1 MAAYLKLFLS
11 FLKIGA
17 FSFGGGYA
25 MLPLIEQEIV
35 YINQWLTPSEFIDI
49 IAISQM
55 SPGPIAVNA
64 ATFVGYKYLGVLG
77 SIVATFGVVCCSFF
91 LVTILA
97 KVIIKHYKS
106 FVVSGIFSG
115 IRPGVIGL
123 IAAACVSLFK
133 SSIVDIKGF
142 IIGVIVLFMLQRT
155 KLHPI
160 AIIFI
165 SGALG
170 IAMYSI

>member
-1 MAAYLKLFLS
+1 MAAYLKLFLT

-35 YINQWLTPSEFIDI
+35 YVNQWLTQSEFVDI

-55 SPGPIAVNA
+55 TPGPIAVNA
-64 ATFVGYKYLGVLG
+64 ATFVGFKHLGVMG
-77 SIVATFGVVCCSFF
+77 AIVATFGVVCCSFF

-97 KVIIKHYKS
+97 TVITKHYKS
-106 FVVSGIFSG
+106 FVVTGIFAG

-123 IAAACVSLFK
+123 IAAACISLFR
-133 SSIVDIKGF
+133 SSIVDLKGL
-142 IIGVIVLFMLQRT
+142 IIGLIILFMLQRT

-160 AIIFI
+160 ALIFI
-165 SGALG
+165 SGVMG
-170 IAMYSI
+170 IALYSL

>member
-1 MAAYLKLFLS
+1 MIYLKLFLS

-35 YINQWLTPSEFIDI
+35 TINHWLDQSEFVDI

-64 ATFVGYKYLGVLG
+64 ATFVGFKHLGLLGALVATLGV
-77 SIVATFGVVCCSFF
+77 IFCSFF
-91 LVTILA
+91 LVTALA
-97 KVIIKHYKS
+97 NIIIKYKHS
-106 FVVSGIFSG
+106 PVINGIFTG

-133 SSIVDIKGF
+133 TSINDVKSLA
-142 IIGVIVLFMLQRT
+142 IGLTVLVILYKT
-155 KLHPI
+155 KIHPI
-160 AIIFI
+160 AMIMV
-165 SGALG
+165 SGLLG
-170 IAMYSI
+170 ILVYSI